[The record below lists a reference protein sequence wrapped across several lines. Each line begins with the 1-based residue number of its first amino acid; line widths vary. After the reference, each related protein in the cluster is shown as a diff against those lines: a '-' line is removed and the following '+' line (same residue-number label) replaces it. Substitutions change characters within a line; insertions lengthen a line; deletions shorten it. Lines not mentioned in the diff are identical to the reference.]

1 MKKTELI
8 KVLEEFNFRPGKIL
22 GQNFLIDDNLLEF
35 IVRTTAPKPDEVI
48 LEAGPGFGALTR
60 KILDTGAEVHAIEF
74 DHRICDYLRNNL
86 KNERFHLTE
95 GDACRV
101 KIADILPPNKEFR
114 SIANLPYAISSIY
127 IAKMLELPRQPLQMV
142 FMLQKEMGLRMT
154 ASPGTK
160 NYGALSVRV
169 QAMYNVKLLRTVPR
183 QVFFPQPA
191 IDSALVD
198 FQLKPDALSSEQGI
212 ELGKVARCAFSQRR
226 KKMIKP
232 LIRNYNQEVVEAAFA
247 KLAISIDTRSD
258 KIDPATF
265 IALANEIYGKTLP
278 TKLSE

>member
-1 MKKTELI
+1 MKKSELTR
-8 KVLEEFNFRPGKIL
+8 VLEDFNFRPGKIL

-35 IVRTTAPKPDEVI
+35 IVRTTAPQPDEVI

-60 KILDTGAEVHAIEF
+60 KILATGAEVYAIEF

-86 KNERFHLTE
+86 KNERLHLTE

-101 KIADILPPNKEFR
+101 EFTEILPPNKDFR

-127 IAKMLELPRQPLQMV
+127 IAKMLELPRLPLQML
-142 FMLQKEMGLRMT
+142 FMLQKEMGLRMA

-198 FQLKPDALSSEQGI
+198 FRLKPDALSQQEGI
-212 ELGKVARCAFSQRR
+212 QLGKVARCAFSQRR

-232 LIRNYNQEVVEAAFA
+232 LIRNYGQATVEAAFA
-247 KLAISIDTRSD
+247 KLSISVDTRSD
-258 KIDPATF
+258 KLDPAAF
-265 IALANEIYGKTLP
+265 IALANEIY
-278 TKLSE
+278 SNN